1 MMTLDKEII
10 KQRLSMLIDSRM
22 QNMATIEEL
31 EENAKILK
39 KRLQID
45 TD

>member
-1 MMTLDKEII
+1 MTLDKEII
-10 KQRLSMLIDSRM
+10 KQRLTMLIDSRM
-22 QNMATIEEL
+22 QNNARINDL